1 MSKLIK
7 FSIVLLLVASVA
19 SAVPIENKESAL
31 DFVLLHNNDLHA
43 HFEEM
48 SDSGSECTPEEAL
61 EHKCYGGFAR
71 AATLIKRYRADH
83 QKRNGLPV
91 LFLNGG
97 DTYTG
102 TPYFQMFKDK
112 IASEFMNIL
121 KPDVATLG
129 NHGFDLGING
139 LLPFLRNVSFP
150 IAVANLDIPDDHPLM
165 QTHSVRPS
173 VVFDVNDTKVGVIG
187 YIAPETKNISKSEDV
202 IFSNEIAAI
211 NKEAET
217 LTSQGVKIIIALGH
231 SGYDVD
237 QEIARE
243 CPMIDLVVGA
253 HSHTFL
259 YTGTPPDLNDKPL
272 GPYPTIIEQPNG
284 KKVPV
289 VQASCYA
296 KYLGKLE
303 LSFDEDGNLIRW
315 SGNPILLDYQIP
327 QDAEVI
333 ELLAK
338 YRPSVEA
345 LTKNTITYSKVELK
359 NDCRDFDCNIGNLI
373 TDAFVYNRVQQY
385 TDSGTDS
392 GWTDASVAI
401 MNNGGIRSGATIG
414 NLTKYK
420 LQTILPFQDKLFIT
434 YIPGGVLIEVLEFS
448 VKYRGSF
455 SQMSGMRVVYN
466 LQKGEGPRVHSV
478 EVLCAT
484 CSVPVYEPLDEQKTY
499 GVILT
504 KFSYEG
510 GDGFSMFKPYEYIDM
525 KLEAADAVINYIH
538 RFESIY
544 PAIEGRIRFIGVNG
558 VIDNVSKSTSSVVKP
573 FSVVVLIVATLLLSQ
588 FLSNKCFTW

>member
-31 DFVLLHNNDLHA
+31 DFILLHNNDLHA

-48 SDSGSECTPEEAL
+48 SDSGSECSPEKAL

-71 AATLIKRYRADH
+71 AATLIKRYRNDH
-83 QKRNGLPV
+83 QTRNGLPV
-91 LFLNGG
+91 MFLNGG
-97 DTYTG
+97 DTYSG

-129 NHGFDLGING
+129 NHDFDLGING
-139 LLPFLRNVSFP
+139 LLPFLSNVSFP

-173 VVFDVNDTKVGVIG
+173 VVFNVNGTKVGVIG
-187 YIAPETKNISKSEDV
+187 YITPDTKNISKSEDV
-202 IFSNEIAAI
+202 IFSNEITAI

-231 SGYDVD
+231 SGYVVD

-243 CPMIDLVVGA
+243 CPLIDLVVGA

-259 YTGTPPDLNDKPL
+259 YTGTPPDPNDKPL

-315 SGNPILLDYQIP
+315 SGHPILLDYQIP
-327 QDAEVI
+327 QDAEVL

-345 LTKNTITYSKVELK
+345 LTKDIITYSKVELK
-359 NDCRDFDCNIGNLI
+359 RDCRDFDCNIGNLI
-373 TDAFVYNRVQQY
+373 TDAWVYNGVQMY
-385 TDSGTDS
+385 DRSDAA
-392 GWTDASVAI
+392 WTDASIAFI
-401 MNNGGIRSGATIG
+401 NAGGIRSGASIG
-414 NLTKYK
+414 NLSKFT
-420 LQTILPFQDKLFIT
+420 LSTILPFQHTLCIVR
-434 YIPGGVLIEVLEFS
+434 IPGREVKEALEHTMKGFVLGD
-448 VKYRGSF
+448 YTRGYL
-455 SQMSGMRVVYN
+455 QMSGLRVVFN
-466 LQKGEGPRVHSV
+466 LQKEEGQRVHSV
-478 EVLCAT
+478 EVLCAN
-484 CSVPVYEPLDEQKTY
+484 CSVPAYEPLDEQKIY
-499 GVILT
+499 GVILNA
-504 KFSYEG
+504 FLYEG
-510 GDGFSMFKPYEYIDM
+510 GDGFSMFKPYKAVDM
-525 KLEAADAVINYIH
+525 KIKDLDAVINYIR

-558 VIDNVSKSTSSVVKP
+558 VIDNVSSSASRVVMP
-573 FSVVVLIVATLLLSQ
+573 FAVVVLITAILLL
-588 FLSNKCFTW
+588 TIG